1 MKCSPENVMRPVAIN
16 PVLETSDKMH
26 LVWPQ
31 SALNAGLSIF
41 KCKSLHP
48 GRFADFLTENGAL
61 EQAKTVI
68 NVILQGLWIL
78 EQHPLSG
85 RHYTPD
91 GVFRKYSSSNGSS
104 GYACL
109 YSFDESQNVV
119 VIHAPGHQREIGYSI

>member
-1 MKCSPENVMRPVAIN
+1 M
-16 PVLETSDKMH
+16 
-26 LVWPQ
+26 PQ
-31 SALNAGLSIF
+31 VKITEEAKQDL
-41 KCKSLHP
+41 

-68 NVILQGLWIL
+68 NVILQGLRIL

-85 RHYTPD
+85 RHYTLD
-91 GVFRKYSSSNGSS
+91 GVEFRETLIKYGSS

-119 VIHAPGHQREIGYSI
+119 VIHALRHQREIGYSI